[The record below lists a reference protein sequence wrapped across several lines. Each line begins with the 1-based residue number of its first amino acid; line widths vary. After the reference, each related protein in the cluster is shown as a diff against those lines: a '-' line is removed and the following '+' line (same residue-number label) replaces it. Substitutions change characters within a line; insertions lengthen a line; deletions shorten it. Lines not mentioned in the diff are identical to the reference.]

1 MKCARCGK
9 KILPNQAFFGE
20 EGTPFAGQP
29 LCQSCYYKTLMK
41 RKLRYDKKRKNE
53 YSKRNQYEKMN
64 PYRTELKKENKESEE
79 SSKTYG
85 KREDEYKLIDEKPPT
100 SNE

>member
-9 KILPNQAFFGE
+9 KITPDQAFFGE
-20 EGTPFAGQP
+20 EGTPFAGET
-29 LCQSCYYKTLMK
+29 LCQSCYYKTLSK

-53 YSKRNQYEKMN
+53 YSKRNQYKKTN
-64 PYRTELKKENKESEE
+64 LYRTELSKESKESEE

-85 KREDEYKLIDEKPPT
+85 KKEDEYKLMNEKSST

>member
-1 MKCARCGK
+1 MKCSRCGK
-9 KILPNQAFFGE
+9 KITVNQAFFGE
-20 EGTPFAGQP
+20 EGTPFAGQR

-53 YSKRNQYEKMN
+53 YSKRNQYKKTN
-64 PYRTELKKENKESEE
+64 FYRTKLSEESKESEE

-85 KREDEYKLIDEKPPT
+85 KREDEYKLMDEKPPT
-100 SNE
+100 TNE